1 MPNIDRVTKGNLTLK
16 VIILTFV
23 IGVSGLTFGIGHV
36 YGLTITELHISD
48 ISATRA
54 TVNWETDVPATS
66 QVEYG
71 ESIDCNF
78 TTPLNETLLTYH
90 QVRLSGLKPETTYYV
105 RAKSRDASNTEAVSE
120 IHFFNTTGY
129 EAPPQVKEVTFT
141 NSTYKSVLEKP
152 TGWFETG
159 QEADIVLNWF
169 GFDNSGGPLMFNHPG
184 AVATDGIHLIL
195 ADTWNNRILIWNS
208 LPEGNEPPDVVLG
221 QKDFYSNDPG
231 IGPDKFNWPVG
242 VATDGERLFVADTY
256 NNRIMVWTEFPTEN
270 GEPADIVL
278 GAPDFYTRG
287 DLTTPKQT
295 ILWPWAVWTD
305 GQKLVVTSTASASVL
320 IWNSLPTEINQPADI
335 ILAWPEIHFGTPR
348 SIGSDGEHL
357 VIGDHNA
364 HIGDQDVA
372 GNFFWREFPTTDN
385 ETYDFFIPGEHTLLW
400 GCTFVNGK
408 FMGLTDSLVIWNS
421 FPEDANDEPDLTVNV
436 DALTSGWGDG
446 SGIAV
451 ADGKL
456 YISLSNGNKIV
467 AYNSLP
473 TEPDQ
478 EPDFAVGAPDINTNT
493 LATNYFIGN
502 PVVASDGQHLF
513 AISDFS
519 GKMCVW
525 KKLPD
530 ESGAK
535 PDIVY
540 HLDFAPWDIAL
551 HNGTLVI
558 GGKNV
563 ICVWDTLPMNGELP
577 DLTIHSEIGSIE
589 FRDISGVAL
598 DDNYFYVSD
607 MEAGEI
613 YVWEGIPRE
622 QRDPKYIISAGPF
635 IRILSS
641 DGEHLAVT
649 SFERQSVYIYSIE
662 GIPRNEEPIVLKE
675 MEGGIH
681 FNLPEGVFVDG
692 EHLFVADTVSSRVL
706 IWNNIPTTSNQPPDI
721 VLGEDDFEDRTPEAK
736 RNKLFWPKGIW
747 FDGSFLWVGEFKFS
761 NRMLRFSVS
770 EEISYDDDE
779 MDGGWAYGGCG
790 HAVRFSPPSKSWTI
804 NKVKIYGQWYG
815 EDSSFTVELW
825 DENKNT
831 LQEIGP
837 YNYSEFFS
845 SNWEWVTI
853 DVPNTKVDGDFYVC
867 FFADTRPEYG
877 VSVGYDTDNKSN
889 RSYIAYSTHN
899 LEAFEYDWM
908 IRVKGTSDIT
918 APAISILS
926 PENKTYATSSIPLT
940 FIVNE
945 VTSWIG
951 YSLNGQENVTIAGN
965 TTLADLPEGRYG
977 LVIYAN
983 DTVGNMGSSST
994 IYFAINQTQ
1003 TFHVILESVD
1013 YKVAIRSNSTITDF
1027 VFNQTLM
1034 QISFN
1039 VNGTHDAVGF
1049 CNVTIPKSL
1058 LTGDPWTITIEGE
1071 PPIDFI
1077 PSDNATHTFLYF
1089 TYMHTSTL
1097 RVIIQGTW
1105 VVPEFP
1111 SLILLPLFMI
1121 VTLLVAIVYREK
1133 EKHEFTKASE
1143 AS

>member
-1 MPNIDRVTKGNLTLK
+1 MRKTALRMIL
-16 VIILTFV
+16 IILI
-23 IGVSGLTFGIGHV
+23 IGMFTLTFNAGVDYV
-36 YGLTITELHISD
+36 YGLEITGLHISD
-48 ISATRA
+48 VSATRA
-54 TVNWETDVPATS
+54 TVCWGTDVPATS

-71 ESIDCNF
+71 EDSDCNF
-78 TTPLNETLLTYH
+78 STSVDEALETVH
-90 QVRLSGLKPETTYYV
+90 QVRLTDLKPETTYYV
-105 RAKSRDASNTEAVSE
+105 RAKCRDAFEHEAVSG
-120 IHFFNTTGY
+120 IYIFNTTGY
-129 EAPPQVKEVTFT
+129 EVPSQVKDVMFT
-141 NSTYKSVLEKP
+141 NSTYQSVLEKP

-159 QEADIVLNWF
+159 QEADIALNWF

-184 AVATDGIHLIL
+184 GVATDGVHLVL
-195 ADTWNNRILIWNS
+195 ADTWNNRILIWNI
-208 LPEGNEPPDVVLG
+208 LPEVNESPDVVLG
-221 QKDFYSNDPG
+221 QKDFNSSDSG
-231 IGPDKFNWPVG
+231 ISPDKLNWPVG
-242 VATDGERLFVADTY
+242 VATDGEHLFVADTY

-270 GEPADIVL
+270 GEPADLVL

-287 DLTTPKQT
+287 DSTGDSPREPKKT

-320 IWNSLPTEINQPADI
+320 IWNNLPTEIDQPADI
-335 ILAWPEIHFGTPR
+335 ILAWPEIEFGTPR
-348 SIGSDGEHL
+348 IIGSDGEHL

-364 HIGDQDVA
+364 HVEGQNLC

-385 ETYDFFIPGEHTLLW
+385 ETYDFFIPGEYTSIW

-408 FMGLTDSLVIWNS
+408 FMGLTDSLLIWDS
-421 FPEDANDEPDLTVNV
+421 FPEDADDEPDLTVNV

-446 SGIAV
+446 SSIAV
-451 ADGKL
+451 ADGRI

-478 EPDFAVGAPDINTNT
+478 EPDFAVGAPNINTNT

-502 PVVASDGQHLF
+502 PVIASDGQHLF

-540 HLDFAPWDIAL
+540 TLDFAPWDIAL

-563 ICVWDTLPMNGELP
+563 ICAWDTLPLNGELP
-577 DLTIHSEIGSIE
+577 DLTIRSEIGSIE

-622 QRDPKYIISAGPF
+622 SRDPKYIISVGPF

-649 SFERQSVYIYSIE
+649 SFGRQSVYIYSIE
-662 GIPRNEEPIVLKE
+662 GIPRNEEPIVLNE
-675 MEGGIH
+675 MEGGIR

-736 RNKLFWPKGIW
+736 KYKLFWPKGIW

-761 NRMLRFSVS
+761 NRLLRFSVS
-770 EEISYDDDE
+770 EEISYDDGE
-779 MDGGWAYGGCG
+779 IDGSWAYGGCG
-790 HAVRFSPPSKSWTI
+790 HAVRFSPPNMSWTI
-804 NKVKIYGQWYG
+804 DKVKIYGQWYG
-815 EDSSFTVELW
+815 EDSAFTVELW
-825 DENKNT
+825 NENKST

-845 SNWEWVTI
+845 SSWEWVTI
-853 DVPNTKVDGDFYVC
+853 DIPDIKVNGDFYAC

-877 VSVGYDTDNKSN
+877 VSVGYDADSASN
-889 RSYIAYSTHN
+889 RSFIAFATHD
-899 LEAFEYDWM
+899 LETFEYNWM
-908 IRVKGTSDIT
+908 IRVRGTSDIT

-940 FIVNE
+940 FTVNE
-945 VTSWIG
+945 ATSWIG
-951 YSLNGQENVTIAGN
+951 YSLDSQENVTIAGN
-965 TTLADLPEGRYG
+965 TTLTGLLEGTYS

-994 IYFAINQTQ
+994 VCFTINQTQ
-1003 TFHVILESVD
+1003 TFHIVLGSID
-1013 YKVAIRSNSTITDF
+1013 YMVTMRSNSTITDF
-1027 VFNQTLM
+1027 VFNQTLT
-1034 QISFN
+1034 QVSFN
-1039 VNGTHDAVGF
+1039 VNGTHGAVGF
-1049 CNVTIPKSL
+1049 CNVTIAKSL
-1058 LTGDPWTITIEGE
+1058 LDGNPWTITIEGE
-1071 PPIDFI
+1071 SPIDFI
-1077 PSDNATHTFLYF
+1077 PSDNVTHSFLYF

-1097 RVIIQGTW
+1097 HVIIQGTW

-1111 SLILLPLFMI
+1111 SLISLPLFMI
-1121 VTLLVAIVYREK
+1121 ATLLAVIIYRR
-1133 EKHEFTKASE
+1133 KHSV
-1143 AS
+1143 